1 MPPGADR
8 YPEVADRER
17 RRFLTEVAR
26 ENCATGWQLRAG
38 DAANFAIGQGDVL
51 ATPLQMA
58 VLYGAIADGGTVRTP
73 RVGAALVDPV
83 SGERTALDPGP
94 THRAPLS
101 AATDRYLRSALRRV
115 VTSGTAAAA
124 FAGMP
129 ADWPVAGK
137 TGTGEVV
144 GKRDTSW
151 FVSYAPA
158 TRPRWV
164 VAAVVAQGGPGG
176 STAAPVTA
184 RCTSPC
190 AGWAERHE
198 PQRPDRLTGMLTS
211 TSWCSVLVWWYVA
224 AIRASQLGKKVAV
237 VEKKY
242 WGGVCLNVGCIPSK
256 ALIKNA
262 ELAHTLQHEKE
273 LYGIEGEATMKYGAT
288 HARSRKVSAGIVKG
302 VHFLMKK
309 NKIEEVD
316 GWGTLT
322 SATSMDVALN
332 DGSTRQL
339 TFDHLII
346 AAGAVTRM
354 LPGVEVS
361 QNVVTYEEQ
370 ILDENLPGSIVI
382 AGSGAIGVEFA
393 YVMKNFGV
401 DVTIVEFLDRMVPTE
416 DEEISKE
423 LLKHYK
429 KLGVKVMLSTKVEG
443 VEDTG
448 SGVRV
453 TVSPAAGGDQQV
465 LEADKFM
472 SAIGFAPRTEGY
484 GLEATGVQLTERGA
498 IAIDEYGRTNVEN
511 VYAIGDCTAKLMLA
525 HVAEAQGVVA
535 AEHLSGAE
543 TMPVEYDFIP
553 RATYCHP
560 QIGSFGYSEAQ
571 AKEKGYDVK
580 TAKFPFSANGKAMG
594 LGDAVGFVK
603 VVADAE
609 HNEIIGAHMIG
620 PDVTELLPVLT
631 LAQKWDLTADEVSR
645 NVFAHP
651 TLSEAVKEA
660 VEGIAG
666 HMINL

>member
-1 MPPGADR
+1 MADFDLVVLGA
-8 YPEVADRER
+8 
-17 RRFLTEVAR
+17 
-26 ENCATGWQLRAG
+26 
-38 DAANFAIGQGDVL
+38 
-51 ATPLQMA
+51 
-58 VLYGAIADGGTVRTP
+58 
-73 RVGAALVDPV
+73 
-83 SGERTALDPGP
+83 
-94 THRAPLS
+94 
-101 AATDRYLRSALRRV
+101 
-115 VTSGTAAAA
+115 
-124 FAGMP
+124 
-129 ADWPVAGK
+129 
-137 TGTGEVV
+137 
-144 GKRDTSW
+144 
-151 FVSYAPA
+151 
-158 TRPRWV
+158 
-164 VAAVVAQGGPGG
+164 GPGG
-176 STAAPVTA
+176 
-184 RCTSPC
+184 
-190 AGWAERHE
+190 
-198 PQRPDRLTGMLTS
+198 
-211 TSWCSVLVWWYVA
+211 YVA
-224 AIRASQLGKKVAV
+224 AIRASQLGLKAAV
-237 VEKKY
+237 VESKY

-262 ELAHTLQHEKE
+262 ELAHTLAHDKDKF
-273 LYGIEGEATMKYGAT
+273 GIEGDATMSFGPT
-288 HARSRKVSAGIVKG
+288 HKRSRQVSAGIVKG

-332 DGSTRQL
+332 DGSTRSL
-339 TFDHLII
+339 TFDNLII

-361 QNVVTYEEQ
+361 ENVVTYEEQ
-370 ILDENLPGSIVI
+370 ILDENLPGSMII

-416 DEEISKE
+416 DADISKE
-423 LLKHYK
+423 LLRHYK

-448 SGVRV
+448 SGVKV
-453 TVSPAAGGDQQV
+453 TVSPASGGDSEV

-484 GLEATGVQLTERGA
+484 GLESTGVELTDRGA
-498 IAIDEYGRTNVEN
+498 IAIDDFCRTNVEH

-535 AEHLSGAE
+535 AEAMAGAD
-543 TMPVEYDFIP
+543 TMPVEYDFVP

-580 TAKFPFSANGKAMG
+580 TAQFPFSANGKAMG
-594 LGDAVGFVK
+594 LGDTVGFVK
-603 VVADAE
+603 IVADAT
-609 HNEIIGAHMIG
+609 HNEILGAHLIG

-631 LAQKWDLTADEVSR
+631 LAQKWDLTADEVAR

-651 TLSEAVKEA
+651 TLSESVKEA
-660 VEGIAG
+660 IEGIAG